1 MECLQGNRNQN
12 SIPGSQYVQLIL
24 NLFAKKDAE
33 GVHQRSGVAFLY
45 VLDEVS
51 HIYSDIFSS
60 DNIIS

>member
-1 MECLQGNRNQN
+1 M
-12 SIPGSQYVQLIL
+12 QLII
-24 NLFAKKDAE
+24 NLFAKKDAK

-51 HIYSDIFSS
+51 HIYSDTFSL